1 MNKNRKFGAG
11 SLALIAIA
19 ATVAAAI
26 FSSNSKEGVH
36 TGSGLQEGLHTPTP
50 PGQGFQPDVS
60 GPLPPTDLEDDWSCS
75 PVRPGEGAFRTIM
88 RAGDPTKLEGPPY
101 RRIAGPNSPDKGT
114 IQDETELGK
123 LGYYKNGGFYIYKDD
138 GICYRRGVEN

>member
-19 ATVAAAI
+19 AVVAAAI
-26 FSSNSKEGVH
+26 VNNKTEEGVY

-50 PGQGFQPDVS
+50 PGQGFQPGVS
-60 GPLPPTDLEDDWSCS
+60 DPLPPTDLGGDWSCS

-101 RRIAGPNSPDKGT
+101 RRVAGPNSPDNGT
-114 IQDETELGK
+114 TQEETELAK
-123 LGYYKNGGFYIYKDD
+123 LGYNKNGRLYVYRDD
-138 GICYRRGVEN
+138 KICYRRGVEN